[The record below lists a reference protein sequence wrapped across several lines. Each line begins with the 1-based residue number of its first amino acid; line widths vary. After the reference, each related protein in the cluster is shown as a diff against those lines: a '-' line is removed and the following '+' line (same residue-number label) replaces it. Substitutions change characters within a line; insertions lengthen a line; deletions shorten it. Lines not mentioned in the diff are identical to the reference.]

1 LSHIVTIET
10 QVRDLAAV
18 AAACRR
24 LGLAEPV
31 MGTARLFEGEA
42 SGLLVRLPGWT
53 YPAVVEAATGRIHYD
68 NFEGGWGDPAHLGRF
83 VQAYSLEK
91 ATIEARRRGHS
102 VSERAL
108 ADGSV
113 KLTVKVG
120 GGA

>member
-1 LSHIVTIET
+1 MSHIVTIET
-10 QVRDLAAV
+10 QVRDRAAV

-42 SGLLVRLPGWT
+42 AGLLVRLPGWA
-53 YPAVVEAATGRIHYD
+53 YPAVVEEATGRIRYD
-68 NFEGGWGDPAHLGRF
+68 NYEGGWGDPAQLGRSL
-83 VQAYSLEK
+83 QAYALEK
-91 ATIEARRRGHS
+91 ATIEARKKGHS

-113 KLTVKVG
+113 KLTVTVG

>member
-1 LSHIVTIET
+1 VSHIVTIET
-10 QVRDLAAV
+10 QVRDRAAV

-24 LGLAEPV
+24 LGLPEAVE
-31 MGTARLFEGEA
+31 GTARLFEGEA
-42 SGLLVRLPGWT
+42 FGLLVKLPGWM
-53 YPAVVEAATGRIHYD
+53 YPAVVETATGRILYD
-68 NFEGGWGDPAHLGRF
+68 NYEGGWGDPAHLGRF

-91 ATIEARRRGHS
+91 ATIEARKRGHS

-113 KLTVKVG
+113 KLTVTVG